1 MAFLRRL
8 AALCPAIGL
17 AYCLSVG
24 GTEAASKPNIVL
36 VLADDMQVNLV
47 DFMPRLK
54 ILAAQGI
61 TFDHAL
67 VQRPLCGPSRATLL
81 TGRYVQNTH
90 VVTNSH
96 AQFYNAGN
104 PARTIAV
111 GLKKAGYR
119 TSWIGKYI
127 NGYPSP
133 ASKTYIPPGWNNW
146 LGRLAASNGA
156 DPYNYRLNENGVV
169 VSYGQLTRDYAADV
183 YFNKALRFI
192 DRSSAA
198 NVPFFVA
205 ISVTAPH
212 DPSTPAPRH
221 ASLFATA
228 EAPKPVSFNETDVSD
243 KPAFISSLL
252 PFDRDEI
259 LATDEYYRQR
269 IRSLQ
274 AVDEGLT
281 KLVNKLVALNKL
293 DQTYIFFMSDNGMLF
308 GEHRIRPSKG
318 GPHNESIRVPLI
330 VRGPGVPPG
339 TRLPHLVGNVDLAL
353 TFAELAGAAPPPDA
367 DGRSLVPLLRAD
379 PPDPSSWRRSFP
391 LSFDATSSA
400 PLFPSWIGVDTGDYV
415 YARYVTGERELYD
428 ARTDPYQLRNLAGS
442 APTALVDALDKRAA
456 ALSVCR
462 AAECGRLE
470 DTSVLP

>member
-1 MAFLRRL
+1 MSTSCRDWEF
-8 AALCPAIGL
+8 
-17 AYCLSVG
+17 
-24 GTEAASKPNIVL
+24 
-36 VLADDMQVNLV
+36 
-47 DFMPRLK
+47 
-54 ILAAQGI
+54 LAAQGV

-67 VQRPLCGPSRATLL
+67 VQRLLCGPSRATLL
-81 TGRYVQNTH
+81 TGRFVQNTH
-90 VVTNSH
+90 VVTNNH
-96 AQFYNAGN
+96 AQFYDAGN

-111 GLKKAGYR
+111 GLKAGYR

-133 ASKTYIPPGWNNW
+133 ASRTYIPPGWNNW

-252 PFDRDEI
+252 PFDRDKI
-259 LATDEYYRQR
+259 LATDEHYRQR

-281 KLVNKLVALNKL
+281 KLVNKLTALKKL

-308 GEHRIRPSKG
+308 GEHWIRPSKG

-330 VRGPGVPPG
+330 VRGPGAPPG
-339 TRLPHLVGNVDLAL
+339 TRLPHLVENSISPSPSRNWPGRLRRRMPTAAPSCRCFGR
-353 TFAELAGAAPPPDA
+353 TRPIPAPGAAA
-367 DGRSLVPLLRAD
+367 FLA
-379 PPDPSSWRRSFP
+379 
-391 LSFDATSSA
+391 FDATSSA

-470 DTSVLP
+470 DTSVLR